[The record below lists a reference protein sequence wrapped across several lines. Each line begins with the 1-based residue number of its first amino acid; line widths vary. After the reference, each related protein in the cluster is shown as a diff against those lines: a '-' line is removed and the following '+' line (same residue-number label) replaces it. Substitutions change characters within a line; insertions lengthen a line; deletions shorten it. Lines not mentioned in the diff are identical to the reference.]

1 MRERERIIAANG
13 ISYLVFANLEQAK
26 VLHGFSLRHGGV
38 SSPPYDSLNMGL
50 HVGDEEAKVLEN
62 RRRFAQA
69 LGYRVE
75 KVVTGR
81 QVHGISIARV
91 TGKEAGRGHASYA
104 AALPDTDGL
113 ITTAADVVLMA
124 HAADC
129 TLLFFYD
136 PHIPCIGLAHAGWR
150 GAVAGMGPAMVGA
163 MCEAGSRPERI
174 LVALAPTIGPCCLQV
189 GEDVADAVPADLC
202 PQVVHRTGDGFY
214 LDLPEFHALQ
224 LVAAGIRR
232 DNLVKSSYC
241 TKCRQ
246 DLFYSYR
253 GAGGR
258 TGRMAGIIML
268 KWQA

>member
-1 MRERERIIAANG
+1 MREQERIIAANG

-26 VLHGFSLRHGGV
+26 VLHGFSLRHGGA
-38 SSPPYDSLNMGL
+38 SGPPYDSLNMGL

-62 RRRFAQA
+62 RRRFAQV
-69 LGYRVE
+69 LGYRAE
-75 KVVTGR
+75 QVVTGR

-91 TGKEAGRGHASYA
+91 TGRDAGRGHAA
-104 AALPDTDGL
+104 FAEALPDTDGL
-113 ITTAADVVLMA
+113 LTTSADVVLMA

-150 GAVAGMGPAMVGA
+150 GALAGMGPAMVRA
-163 MCEAGSRPERI
+163 MCEAGCRPERI
-174 LVALAPTIGPCCLQV
+174 LVALAPSIGPCCLRV
-189 GEDVADAVPADLC
+189 GEEVAAAVPAALR
-202 PQVVHRTGDGFY
+202 PQVVRRADDGLY
-214 LDLPEFHALQ
+214 LDLPEFHALR

-253 GAGGR
+253 GAAGR
-258 TGRMAGIIML
+258 TGRMAGIITL